1 MPGPAPAAD
10 AAGPSALQLLVPGA
24 APLLDAVRELPGAA
38 LLAPPHVS
46 LGYPWRGAD
55 RAEASLAEVRAAA
68 AAVPAFD
75 AVLTGPYAFAPDS
88 RGRVLVHARL
98 SPAEPVRALAAALG
112 ADLRDVHLSIARVLP
127 EGSPDAVADAVAPLL
142 PLLVRVEHLE
152 LTVQR
157 SGRWSRALLA
167 PLA

>member
-1 MPGPAPAAD
+1 MSGAGAD
-10 AAGPSALQLLVPGA
+10 APDAGPSALQLLVPGA
-24 APLLDAVRELPGAA
+24 APLLDAVRALPGAA

-46 LGYPWRGAD
+46 LGDPWRGAEQ
-55 RAEASLAEVRAAA
+55 AESSLEEVRAAA
-68 AAVPAFD
+68 AAVPAV
-75 AVLTGPYAFAPDS
+75 AAELTGPYAFAPDS

-98 SPAEPVRALAAALG
+98 SPAEPVRELARALG

-127 EGSPDAVADAVAPLL
+127 EGSPDAAADAVAPLL